1 MKSIYSKAFSS
12 TKWLIAIFIGCGALY
27 LHALWQ
33 KDRAYQQ
40 TASQLSSLEQDKQEA
55 LAQQEELRAEI
66 ESQKDP
72 AFIEMILKRNLG
84 LVPEGQVKVYFR
96 QE

>member
-1 MKSIYSKAFSS
+1 M
-12 TKWLIAIFIGCGALY
+12 IALFVLCGALY

-33 KDRAYQQ
+33 KDQAYRQ
-40 TASQLSSLEQDKQEA
+40 TVSQLSSLEQEKQEA

-72 AFIEMILKRNLG
+72 AFIEMVLKRNLG